1 MNKKKYVKPQATVV
15 RIVEPAALLSGSEIK
30 EKSTYA
36 IDFAKQSNWDLWSE
50 DKGWDE
56 DW

>member
-15 RIVEPAALLSGSEIK
+15 RIVEPAALLSGSENEVITTNAK
-30 EKSTYA
+30 
-36 IDFAKQSNWDLWSE
+36 DFAKQSNWDLWSE